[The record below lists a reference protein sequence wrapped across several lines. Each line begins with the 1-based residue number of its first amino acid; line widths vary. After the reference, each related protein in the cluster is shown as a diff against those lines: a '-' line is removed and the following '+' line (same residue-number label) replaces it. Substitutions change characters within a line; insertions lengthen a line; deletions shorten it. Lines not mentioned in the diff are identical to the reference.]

1 MGKRVAS
8 IRMLTTIGT
17 SSSSYNQ
24 AGSSQQTYGGS
35 SIARLV
41 QASQAGSVN
50 EYGDQQATL
59 YEGSPNN
66 STSYVYETNNAMR
79 DDYSSD
85 GAILT
90 EDDLLRSHANN
101 GGKFPTHLLT
111 KLGSQKY
118 DLPDQVDSSNS
129 NRRTTTTTTTTRYYT
144 VNQGEAGYDS
154 AIDEAD
160 ANSIRNGE
168 EKYVQIKASDLKSVL
183 ANYEDYS
190 NAEEKRD
197 EE

>member
-1 MGKRVAS
+1 
-8 IRMLTTIGT
+8 MLTTIGPSS

-41 QASQAGSVN
+41 QASQAGSIN
-50 EYGDQQATL
+50 EYGDQQTTL
-59 YEGSPNN
+59 YERSPNN
-66 STSYVYETNNAMR
+66 SSSYLYETTNAVR
-79 DDYSSD
+79 ENYSSD
-85 GAILT
+85 GAFLT

-118 DLPDQVDSSNS
+118 DMPDQVDSPNS

-168 EKYVQIKASDLKSVL
+168 EKYVQIKASDLKNVL

-190 NAEEKRD
+190 NPEERRD